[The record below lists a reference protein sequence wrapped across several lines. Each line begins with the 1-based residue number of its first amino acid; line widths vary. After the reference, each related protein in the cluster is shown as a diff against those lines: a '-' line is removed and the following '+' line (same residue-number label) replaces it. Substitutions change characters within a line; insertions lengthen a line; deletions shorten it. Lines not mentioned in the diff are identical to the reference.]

1 MKILWVT
8 NIPFGPHNIL
18 TGQKKSSNGLWI
30 GAAYEAL
37 KNEEGLELF
46 IVTVSRV
53 SEIKRIKDGRHTF
66 LLLPGGDPEEY
77 NHKKSKNRRVWE
89 TIQDE
94 ITPDLLQVWGTE
106 FTHSYLAL
114 QVMKEIPSVIYM
126 QGVMGQIARHY
137 LSGINYIELIKSIT
151 LRDILRSD
159 WITMQQSN
167 FYKRSLTEAKMIQ
180 ISGNVIVENNWCE
193 LHCKS
198 LSASCK
204 SYYSKLSINEV
215 FFQEEWSLE
224 KMTPYTIMSNAG
236 GYPIKGL
243 HVLLNAMS
251 IVIKKYPNAKLNIPG
266 EKSPFEKSIFEQIK
280 IGGYS
285 KYIKKLIL
293 KLKLE
298 NNICFLGQLSNVQM
312 AKQMATSN
320 VFVIPS
326 SIENHSSTL
335 IEAMIVGA
343 PCISSYVGGV
353 PEYLIHNSN
362 GLLYRFEEHE
372 ILAEHIFKF
381 FSNLKYASEIA
392 LNGKSM
398 MRNAR
403 NSNHL
408 KTDFLNI
415 YKDILNISNQ

>member
-1 MKILWVT
+1 MKILWIT

-18 TGQKKSSNGLWI
+18 TGQKNASNGVWI
-30 GAAYEAL
+30 GAAYEAI
-37 KNEEGLELF
+37 KNEDSLELF

-66 LLLPGGDPEEY
+66 LLLPGGYPLEY
-77 NHKKSKNRRVWE
+77 NHKESKNRRAWE
-89 TIQDE
+89 SIKNE
-94 ITPDLLQVWGTE
+94 LRPDLIQIWGTE
-106 FTHSYLAL
+106 FTHGYLAL

-126 QGVMGQIARHY
+126 QGVMSQIARHY
-137 LSGINYIELIKSIT
+137 LSGISYVELIKSIT
-151 LRDILRSD
+151 LRDILRWD
-159 WITMQQSN
+159 WITKQQSD
-167 FYKRSLTEAKMIQ
+167 FHKRSLTEAKMIQ

-198 LSASCK
+198 LAANCNA
-204 SYYSKLSINEV
+204 YFSKLNINEV
-215 FFQEEWSLE
+215 FFQEEWSPE
-224 KMTPYTIMSNAG
+224 EMTAYTIMSNAA

-243 HVLLNAMS
+243 HILLHAMS

-266 EKSPFEKSIFEQIK
+266 EKSPLEKNIFEQIK

-298 NNICFLGQLSNVQM
+298 NNICFLGRLSNVQM

-320 VFVIPS
+320 VLVIPS

-343 PCISSYVGGV
+343 PCISSYIGGV
-353 PEYLIHNSN
+353 PEYLTHNSN
-362 GLLYRFEEHE
+362 GLLYRFEEYE
-372 ILAEHIFKF
+372 ILAEHIIKI
-381 FSNLKYASEIA
+381 FSDLNYASKIA

-398 MRNAR
+398 MRSTR
-403 NSNHL
+403 KSNHL
-408 KTDFLNI
+408 RTDFLNI
-415 YKDILNISNQ
+415 YNDILKISNQ